1 MAALYVLD
9 NLLVLMLS
17 LCLIIYCFDAKEG
30 GEKKSSGILCDN
42 RWRAAPAPGFFGPKQ
57 FTCWVHALLPHQQF
71 TRCTKSCKTMS
82 HCGAK
87 WPCLL
92 S

>member
-30 GEKKSSGILCDN
+30 GRKKSSGILCDN
-42 RWRAAPAPGFFGPKQ
+42 RWTAAPAPGFFVPRQ
-57 FTCWVHALLPHQQF
+57 FTCWVHALLPHLQ
-71 TRCTKSCKTMS
+71 
-82 HCGAK
+82 
-87 WPCLL
+87 LL
-92 S
+92 DAPKVVKR

>member
-30 GEKKSSGILCDN
+30 GKKKIPWDTL
-42 RWRAAPAPGFFGPKQ
+42 
-57 FTCWVHALLPHQQF
+57 
-71 TRCTKSCKTMS
+71 
-82 HCGAK
+82 
-87 WPCLL
+87 
-92 S
+92 